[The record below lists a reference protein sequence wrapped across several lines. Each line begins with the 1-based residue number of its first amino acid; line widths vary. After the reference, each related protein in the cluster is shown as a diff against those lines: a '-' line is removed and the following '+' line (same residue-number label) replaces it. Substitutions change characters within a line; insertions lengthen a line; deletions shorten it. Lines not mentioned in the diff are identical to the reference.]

1 MRKSK
6 YLDRFKRLWSE
17 DTSLFILH
25 DNRLLVEILP
35 KEELK
40 SKGGLILAAPKA
52 DHRSATEENQH
63 QLAIVLYV
71 GSGTID
77 DKGSVIA
84 PSYSPGN
91 LILVSPFSLR
101 PYTSFP
107 MLNEYTANDIALT
120 RDVDVHCSFRSEED
134 YLKACA
140 ILNGAG
146 V

>member
-6 YLDRFKRLWSE
+6 YLERFKRLWTE
-17 DTSLFILH
+17 DTSLFVLH
-25 DNRLLVEILP
+25 DNRLLVEVLP

-40 SKGGLILAAPKA
+40 SKGGLILAAPKG

-71 GSGTID
+71 GAGCED
-77 DKGSVIA
+77 DKGNVLR
-84 PSYSPGN
+84 PNYRPGN

-107 MLNEYTANDIALT
+107 MLAEYTANEIALT
-120 RDVDVHCSFRSEED
+120 RDVDVHCSFRDEAD
-134 YLKACA
+134 YQKAYD
-140 ILNGAG
+140 ILNGG
-146 V
+146 L